1 MFIFKF
7 NSDVVNFSTLTS
19 LLTPKD
25 AITLIDQIQAAID
38 ECLSHHDIFIM
49 DRHADGCVA
58 VCGMID
64 YQEAGRND
72 TADSGRYT
80 EIGTSVSQADS
91 LYDSEIAH
99 NATPIAKNQ
108 KQTFDAESPSVQAS
122 IPPWSYAST
131 LAMSVL
137 KLMSI
142 STDIHMPL
150 VGKHQQQ
157 LQLRIAMNAG
167 SCNSG
172 IVNLQ
177 TTTGTLRIPHYK
189 LFGQTISD
197 TAQLCSSGLALQ
209 IRVTKQCHKL
219 LMNAGGFR
227 FERCPD
233 FYSNAGKPVESY
245 WLIGA
250 EEFNYCL
257 PSLDCAVSLSSYDDL
272 L

>member
-1 MFIFKF
+1 M
-7 NSDVVNFSTLTS
+7 VNFSTLTS

-49 DRHADGCVA
+49 ERHTDGCVA

-64 YQEAGRND
+64 CQEAGRND

-80 EIGTSVSQADS
+80 EVGTSVSQADS
-91 LYDSEIAH
+91 LYDSEIARSEFM
-99 NATPIAKNQ
+99 ATPIAKNP
-108 KQTFDAESPSVQAS
+108 KQTFDAASQLQAS

-142 STDIHMPL
+142 STDIHIPL

-172 IVNLQ
+172 IINLQ
-177 TTTGTLRIPHYK
+177 TTSGTLRIPHYK

-197 TAQLCSSGLALQ
+197 TAKLCSSGLALQ

-233 FYSNAGKPVESY
+233 FYSNAAESGKPVESY